1 MIAFKDKAD
10 GYYQFDWD
18 GVSELPEWT
27 KDMTQIDVVEPKV
40 VPPTYS
46 ELRAAAYPSFADQF
60 DTIFH
65 GGIDA
70 WKAEIQY
77 IKNKYPKEVA

>member
-27 KDMTQIDVVEPKV
+27 KDMTQTDVVEPKV

-65 GGIDA
+65 RGLDA

-77 IKNKYPKEVA
+77 IKNKYPKEV